1 MENGRSE
8 GSRRTLP
15 LFAAAVILVVV
26 DAVASVLEFLDRMLV
41 AVPLVVVPLVVL
53 S

>member
-15 LFAAAVILVVV
+15 LFAAVVLVAVDVVV
-26 DAVASVLEFLDRMLV
+26 SVFECLDRMLV
-41 AVPLVVVPLVVL
+41 GVPVVVI